1 MSIKN
6 DGPWVESGKVL
17 ESFIGL
23 TFQICKGLDA
33 SGFAKTLEGAN
44 LTLDTLVMKL
54 NKILELY
61 KYPTTDFPSIRRST
75 LELMAWMVQKN
86 SNYRDI
92 FLQCGVYEQ
101 LKEVAKTAGR
111 VERFE
116 LFHCGVGVG
125 GKDISYIL
133 SLVSELKEQLELCPH
148 FEQRYYFSF
157 FPITKLYYFSSS
169 SMMCC
174 SCQDSCND
182 V

>member
-17 ESFIGL
+17 DSFIGL

-75 LELMAWMVQKN
+75 LELMNWMVRKN
-86 SNYRDI
+86 SNYREI
-92 FLQCGVYEQ
+92 FLQCGVYKQ
-101 LKEVAKTAGR
+101 LKEVAKTAR
-111 VERFE
+111 RLERFE
-116 LFHCGVGVG
+116 LFHCDVEVGND
-125 GKDISYIL
+125 DISSIHC
-133 SLVSELKEQLELCPH
+133 LVSDLQKQLELCPH
-148 FEQRYYFSF
+148 FEQRCHFSF
-157 FPITKLYYFSSS
+157 SPLQN
-169 SMMCC
+169 C
-174 SCQDSCND
+174 
-182 V
+182 